1 MSSLKDEKET
11 YYSRAQYFLESA
23 VAYKITNQVD
33 AKEYWESMANYASMR
48 GNAMFNRV
56 SELLQNYPE
65 TRDELVASCDSAKSY
80 FVEAL
85 GIYND
90 LGKRHYLQDHFLL
103 RHILHMF

>member
-1 MSSLKDEKET
+1 MNIHLRKFS
-11 YYSRAQYFLESA
+11 
-23 VAYKITNQVD
+23 KITNQVD

-80 FVEAL
+80 FVDGSKGGVANFVG
-85 GIYND
+85 GISKKGIFIAKIPYF
-90 LGKRHYLQDHFLL
+90 QV
-103 RHILHMF
+103 M